1 MNPEEQQQHASECF
15 DTGVPSPDM
24 DASEDWDDW
33 ALIANHLQAHEVVAL
48 PEDFTQQVQGA
59 IRRARLWSDLLL
71 VAQTAG
77 VTGVLLTC
85 VTAWA
90 LGFDWWA
97 RLHVAVQPEN
107 IELLV
112 RTVAAALPRDTSRF
126 TALYHAVS
134 PTFRL
139 IPVALIF
146 TATLAL
152 LIEFALFRF
161 LRLGPFRLKNHIQ
174 PT

>member
-1 MNPEEQQQHASECF
+1 MNPEEQQPHASECF
-15 DTGVPSPDM
+15 DTGAPSPEM

-33 ALIANHLQAHEVVAL
+33 ALIADHLQTHEMVAL
-48 PEDFTQQVQGA
+48 PEDFSQQVQGA
-59 IRRARLWSDLLL
+59 IRRARFWSDLLL

-77 VTGVLLTC
+77 VTGIILTC

-97 RLHVAVQPEN
+97 RLHAAAQPEN
-107 IELLV
+107 VEALV
-112 RTVAAALPRDTSRF
+112 RTVAAALPRDTSRLN
-126 TALYHAVS
+126 ALYHAAAPVL
-134 PTFRL
+134 RL
-139 IPVALIF
+139 LPAALLS

-152 LIEFALFRF
+152 LIECAVFRF
-161 LRLGPFRLKNHIQ
+161 LRIGPFRLKNHIQ